1 MKLQYRVAHSL
12 VLLIMK
18 VFWNLKVIGLDKLR
32 FTEGGIVCANHQS
45 AFDPPFLGAVLPV
58 ESYYLAKSEL
68 FKNKF
73 FGRILKSINAI
84 PIRRHRF
91 SGSSIKKCEELLKKQ
106 KTLVIFPE
114 GSRKSFIAKP
124 GIARIALAS
133 NAKIFPVKILNIT
146 RFKDC
151 FFRRKN
157 LTFIFNKPF
166 FLEWNKNLANGKP
179 NYKKFA
185 QKVLDTINNIKANE
199 D

>member
-1 MKLQYRVAHSL
+1 MKLHYRIIHSL

-18 VFWNLKVIGLDKLR
+18 VFWNLKVIGLDKLK
-32 FTEGGIVCANHQS
+32 FTEGGIVCANHQN
-45 AFDPPFLGAVLPV
+45 ALDPPFLGSVLPT

-73 FGRILKSINAI
+73 LGSILKSINAI
-84 PIRRHRF
+84 SIRRHRF

-114 GSRKSFIAKP
+114 GSRKSFTAKP

-157 LTFIFNKPF
+157 LTFIFSKPF
-166 FLEWNKNLANGKP
+166 FLEWNKDVADEKP
-179 NYKKFA
+179 DYKKFA
-185 QKVLDTINNIKANE
+185 QKILDTINNIKANE